1 MNGVVGIN
9 KILMNIE
16 IDEVKHVLNIK
27 IYQDRLTRLITLSRN
42 VFLV

>member
-16 IDEVKHVLNIK
+16 IYEVKHVLNVK
-27 IYQDRLTRLITLSRN
+27 IYQDRLTRLITLSQN

>member
-1 MNGVVGIN
+1 MDGVVGIN

-27 IYQDRLTRLITLSRN
+27 IYQDRLMRLITLSRS